1 MFDIGGGEIF
11 FIVIVI
17 LLLFGPKKIPEMART
32 VTNGLQKLKNAQKEF
47 SKEFTNIKDE
57 MDQSIKDA
65 ERQAAIEN
73 SNKSKKQQSNQKTEN
88 KEN

>member
-11 FIVIVI
+11 FIVIVV

-47 SKEFTNIKDE
+47 SKEFTNIKEE
-57 MDQSIKDA
+57 MNQSIKDA
-65 ERQAAIEN
+65 ERQAAIDN
-73 SNKSKKQQSNQKTEN
+73 SNKN
-88 KEN
+88 KEQSKDG

>member
-11 FIVIVI
+11 FIVIVV

-47 SKEFTNIKDE
+47 TKEFTNIKDE
-57 MDQSIKDA
+57 MNQSIKDA
-65 ERQAAIEN
+65 ERQAAIDN
-73 SNKSKKQQSNQKTEN
+73 TKKKNDK
-88 KEN
+88 KEDE